1 MAQVTRINVKQTD
14 GSQKQVAFLS
24 DIKLNTVAQGDL
36 ITVTTNADSKTA
48 TVSVDNTKL
57 SLENGNVK
65 VNTPLEFT
73 AQTTTPTETTG
84 LRAVSSGGTT
94 KLYWGSNVIEAHDP
108 EEGYV
113 TNADFLAH
121 TGNTA
126 TDVKHVTDDQLA
138 ALNGI
143 QAGDT
148 VITDV
153 TLDDALEPIEDDIAA
168 LKGVTDGYTTE
179 NTIKDAVDTVD
190 AKVDAVNTKAD
201 SMLNDVIGTWT
212 TIRDTTVKAAIE
224 QNKAAIANDLSDIT
238 AGTSGTGVTVTI
250 GTKSNKSQTVA
261 VSVQD
266 GTTAQKGIVQ
276 LADAHNASD
285 STKAATG
292 STVASA
298 INTFDA
304 NVIGSWTDGGKYTG
318 TVKSAIESLAAISM
332 FRVVEEL
339 PTTGETNT
347 IYIVKPDGQATGPYA
362 EWIWVD
368 NKWEKIGD
376 TDIQLE
382 NYYKKSEIGGTWT
395 ESNTLIDYV
404 DAADNAL
411 DGRLDTVEAKLT
423 NLPTGKT
430 IKQAIDEAVATEA
443 DRATGVE
450 GTLSDLETDAKDN
463 LVAAIN
469 EVNANADSAL
479 ATASTA
485 VQTAQ
490 GDTYI
495 SAGVSGTKLTVGV
508 IADTELAKI
517 LSVCTITTEPEEE

>member
-14 GSQKQVAFLS
+14 ESLKPVAFLS

-36 ITVTTNADSKTA
+36 ITVTTNTDNKTA

-57 SLENGNVK
+57 SLDNGNVK
-65 VNTPLEFT
+65 VNTPLEFV
-73 AQTTTPTETTG
+73 AQTTTPTEMTG

-121 TGNTA
+121 TGNEA
-126 TDVKHVTDDQLA
+126 TDVKHVTDNQLA

-148 VITDV
+148 VITDK
-153 TLDDALEPIEDDIAA
+153 TLDEALEPIEDDIAA

-179 NTIKDAVDTVD
+179 NTIKDAVDGVD
-190 AKVDAVNTKAD
+190 AKVDAVGTKAD
-201 SMLNDVIGTWT
+201 ATLDIIGVWT
-212 TIRDTTVKAAIE
+212 TISDKTVKAAIE
-224 QNKAAIANDLSDIT
+224 DNKAAIANDLSEVK
-238 AGTSGTGVTVTI
+238 AGTSGEGVTVTI

-266 GTTAQKGIVQ
+266 GTTVQKGIVQ
-276 LADAHNASD
+276 LADTHNASD

-298 INTFDA
+298 VNTFDA

-332 FRVVEEL
+332 FKVVSVL
-339 PTTGETNT
+339 PATGETNT

-395 ESNTLIDYV
+395 ESNTLIDHV

-423 NLPTGKT
+423 NLPEGKT
-430 IKQAIDEAVATEA
+430 IKQAIEEAVGAEET
-443 DRATGVE
+443 RAAGVE
-450 GTLSDLETDAKDN
+450 GALSNLQTNAKDN

-495 SAGVSGTKLTVGV
+495 SASVSGTKLTVGV

-517 LSVCTITTEPEEE
+517 LSVCTITTEEE

>member
-1 MAQVTRINVKQTD
+1 MAEVTRINVKQKD
-14 GSQKQVAFLS
+14 GSQKQVSFLS
-24 DIKLNTVAQGDL
+24 DIKLNTVDKGDL
-36 ITVTTNADSKTA
+36 ITVETNTVSKTA

-65 VNTPLEFT
+65 VNTPLEF
-73 AQTTTPTETTG
+73 AVQTTTPTETSG

-121 TGNTA
+121 TTNTA
-126 TDVKHVTDDQLA
+126 TDVKHVTDDQLD
-138 ALNGI
+138 ALEGI

-148 VITDV
+148 VITDK
-153 TLDDALEPIEDDIAA
+153 TLDEALEPIEDDIAA
-168 LKGVTDGYTTE
+168 LKSVTDGYTTE
-179 NTIKDAVDTVD
+179 NTIKDAVE
-190 AKVDAVNTKAD
+190 K
-201 SMLNDVIGTWT
+201 
-212 TIRDTTVKAAIE
+212 
-224 QNKAAIANDLSDIT
+224 NKAAIANDLSEIT

-250 GTKSNKSQTVA
+250 GTKSDKSQSVA

-276 LADAHNASD
+276 LADTHSASD

-298 INTFDA
+298 ISTFDA

-332 FRVVEEL
+332 FKVVSVL
-339 PTTGETNT
+339 PATGETNT
-347 IYIVKPDGQATGPYA
+347 IYIVKPAGKTEGPY
-362 EWIWVD
+362 EEYIWVD

-382 NYYKKSEIGGTWT
+382 NYYKKDEIGGTWSDT
-395 ESNTLIDYV
+395 NTLSAYV
-404 DAADNAL
+404 DTQDNAL
-411 DGRLDTVEAKLT
+411 GGRLTTVESKLT
-423 NLPTGKT
+423 DLPAGKT
-430 IKQAIDEAVATEA
+430 IEQAIEEAVEEA
-443 DRATGVE
+443 VSAEETRATGVE
-450 GTLSDLETDAKDN
+450 GDLSGLQTDAKGN

-479 ATASTA
+479 ATAGTA
-485 VQTAQ
+485 VQSAV
-490 GDTYI
+490 GDEYI
-495 SAGVSGTKLTVGV
+495 SASVSNTVLSVGV

-517 LSVCTITTEPEEE
+517 LSVCTITTETEEE